1 MDELPMQPMTTDPV
15 CGMDVNSEIAS
26 ALGLTT
32 EHDGTTYAFCGKG
45 CKLEFD
51 EDPARFFDPSYQP
64 HM

>member
-1 MDELPMQPMTTDPV
+1 MNELPMQPTTTDPV
-15 CGMDVNSEIAS
+15 CGMDVNSEIAA
-26 ALGLTT
+26 ALGLTS

>member
-1 MDELPMQPMTTDPV
+1 MNELPMQPTTTDPV

-51 EDPARFFDPSYQP
+51 EDPAKFFDPSYQP